1 MMNDLSG
8 LAPMAEE
15 IINMIGLPEQM
26 RPLIDGFMEVSKM
39 ILGDI
44 EGFLEAVNEEPDVV
58 AMKMKEAFGI
68 WFSMLEI
75 SDEDATALI
84 LESPLF
90 R

>member
-1 MMNDLSG
+1 
-8 LAPMAEE
+8 MAEE
-15 IINMIGLPEQM
+15 IINMVGLPEQM

-39 ILGDI
+39 ILSDI
-44 EGFLEAVNEEPDVV
+44 EGFLHAVNEEPDMV

-75 SDEDATALI
+75 SDADATALI

-90 R
+90 K